1 MAVKRLG
8 LKLELP
14 PELPLVWGDH
24 LRLTQVLNNLVS
36 NAYNYTPSGAII
48 VAAQPD
54 DGLVEISVSDTGI
67 GIPEDEQRRLFTHFF
82 RGEHELVRSQRGT
95 GLGLSIAHSIV
106 QAHGGNIWAESQ
118 VGKGSTF
125 RFTLPVA
132 QNQPADNPTAA
143 DREAV

>member
-1 MAVKRLG
+1 
-8 LKLELP
+8 
-14 PELPLVWGDH
+14 
-24 LRLTQVLNNLVS
+24 
-36 NAYNYTPSGAII
+36 
-48 VAAQPD
+48 
-54 DGLVEISVSDTGI
+54 
-67 GIPEDEQRRLFTHFF
+67 
-82 RGEHELVRSQRGT
+82 
-95 GLGLSIAHSIV
+95 LSIAHSIV